1 MFENWL
7 NWTISSQASIRGR
20 FKDYYVGSS
29 EPKCENIVK
38 NFKKV
43 VMGKVKYNEV
53 EYKKEVEKIYGKNL
67 EVVSRY
73 KGLDKPILVKDQYG
87 IMRLPNARQVLNNRP
102 TIKMA
107 LNKTEYF
114 MNQLREAHP
123 EIAKQ
128 ITPVSEYEAMKK
140 KMLFDTKYGL
150 VSMTPDGLIH
160 GSAPMAKSAVDR
172 KDYMRKQLLDLYDN
186 QYDFIITSTDR
197 HQGRNILVCPIHG
210 KVSID
215 SCHIF
220 SGCGCPK
227 CNHGWTKSDHLYIVR
242 LYSKDESFYKLGI
255 TGLKNGKPR
264 RYKDYEKLG
273 YCIEEIKL
281 LKFESWEVC
290 RDKETELK
298 RIIKNHLYTP
308 KHWEWKTSKECFKG
322 DLLEIIIKEL

>member
-1 MFENWL
+1 
-7 NWTISSQASIRGR
+7 
-20 FKDYYVGSS
+20 
-29 EPKCENIVK
+29 
-38 NFKKV
+38 
-43 VMGKVKYNEV
+43 MGKVKYNE
-53 EYKKEVEKIYGKNL
+53 ETYKKEVEKIYGKNL
-67 EVVSRY
+67 EVVGRY
-73 KGLDKPILVKDQYG
+73 KSLEQPILVKDKYG
-87 IMRLPNARQVLNNRP
+87 IMRLPKARQVLNNRP

-186 QYDFIITSTDR
+186 QYDFIINTTDR
-197 HQGRNILVCPIHG
+197 HNGRNTLVCPIHG

-215 SCHIF
+215 ADHLF

-227 CNHGWTKSDHLYIVR
+227 CNHGWEKSDHLYVVR
-242 LYSKDESFYKLGI
+242 LYSDDESFYKLGI

-273 YCIEEIKL
+273 YCVEEIKL

-298 RIIKNHLYTP
+298 RIIRNYLYTP
-308 KHWEWKTSKECFKG
+308 KCWNFETSTECFKE